1 MVDEKRA
8 PADLE
13 DVDARLKEASDALIA
28 EMEQL
33 IRRAKILQ
41 MEHKAI
47 IEERRKNKKLGK
59 R

>member
-1 MVDEKRA
+1 
-8 PADLE
+8 
-13 DVDARLKEASDALIA
+13 
-28 EMEQL
+28 MEQL

>member
-1 MVDEKRA
+1 MVDDKRA
-8 PADLE
+8 SVHLE

>member
-1 MVDEKRA
+1 MVDEKSA

-13 DVDARLKEASDALIA
+13 DIDAHLKEASESLIA
-28 EMEQL
+28 KMEQL